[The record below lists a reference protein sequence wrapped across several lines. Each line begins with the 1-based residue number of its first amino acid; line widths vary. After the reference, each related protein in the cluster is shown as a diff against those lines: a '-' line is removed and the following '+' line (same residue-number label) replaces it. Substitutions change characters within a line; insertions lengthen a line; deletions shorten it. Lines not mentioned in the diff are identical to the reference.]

1 MLDPAPRQTPAS
13 HGDLVKQFCPRC
25 GSARA
30 GAFRYCLGC
39 RLDFDSLGQL
49 PSSPN
54 AVGPTMQSVHGGPV
68 SARPTRALQLPL
80 RGMLAA
86 GLAVLIGLT
95 GSVTGVSPTAPES
108 AVATPTAT
116 SAVLAAA
123 IPSPSVAAPAATDF
137 MSGPTG
143 PTTEARVVRVLDGA
157 TIVVALAD
165 TEYEVRY
172 IGVELSATSDV
183 PSPAV
188 SMSPQASA
196 ANTALVAGRTVVLEK
211 DVSEADQHGRLLRYV
226 WLTDGL
232 TWTLVNLELIKEGF
246 ASVATNLPDVKYVGL
261 YLAAE
266 RKAQANGAGLWRE
279 DPTPKPRPTP
289 KSKPTHKP
297 KPTPKAKPVPKC
309 HSSQDPCPPNVG
321 DVTTRD
327 VSVSPT
333 DPAGVAPVK
342 VSGPNA
348 HGVNRQ
354 GNGVGSH

>member
-1 MLDPAPRQTPAS
+1 MLGPAPRPTPAS

-39 RLDFDSLGQL
+39 RLDFDSPGQA
-49 PSSPN
+49 SDSPN
-54 AVGPTMQSVHGGPV
+54 AVSPTTQLVQGRPV
-68 SARPTRALQLPL
+68 SARPTSALQLPL
-80 RGMLAA
+80 RGLLAA

-116 SAVLAAA
+116 SAVVAAA
-123 IPSPSVAAPAATDF
+123 APSPTVSSPVATDF

-172 IGVELSATSDV
+172 IGVESAGTSDA
-183 PSPAV
+183 PTPAA
-188 SMSPQASA
+188 SIDPQASA

-211 DVSEADQHGRLLRYV
+211 DVSEADQQGRLLRYV
-226 WLTDGL
+226 WLTDGV

-289 KSKPTHKP
+289 KSKPDRKP
-297 KPTPKAKPVPKC
+297 KPTPKTKPIPKC
-309 HSSQDPCPPNVG
+309 HSSQDPCPPTEG
-321 DVTTRD
+321 DLTIV
-327 VSVSPT
+327 VVN
-333 DPAGVAPVK
+333 PAATAPVK
-342 VSGPNA
+342 VSSPNA

-354 GNGVGSH
+354 GNGAGSH